1 VKSTDPAVTEVL
13 AGAGFGAL
21 VVDLEHSTLGPADVV
36 AIVRAADTYG
46 VPVVVR
52 VGPAELSGV
61 GRLLETGVAGIQV
74 TEVESAVLLADI
86 RRSVSFAPRGA
97 RSVALSHRAG
107 GYGARSLAD
116 YLSEEPV
123 TIAQIESR
131 AGVAALPEL
140 LASDAQPDVW
150 FIGPLDLSTDLGHPG
165 EVDHREVRAAIDDVV
180 GAVRDS
186 GGRLGVFARD
196 ADDARQWV
204 QRGAQLILVGSD
216 VTMLG
221 GAARAAVGALESLFA
236 TGVA

>member
-165 EVDHREVRAAIDDVV
+165 EVDHRGGPRFRRTSRSVRPRRGRRATV
-180 GAVRDS
+180 GPARRATDPCGVRRDYARRS
-186 GGRLGVFARD
+186 RARCGRGARELVRNRGRL
-196 ADDARQWV
+196 
-204 QRGAQLILVGSD
+204 
-216 VTMLG
+216 T
-221 GAARAAVGALESLFA
+221 
-236 TGVA
+236 T